1 MTFWPTLPDARER
14 FVAEVFAV
22 VREIGLSDKG
32 GNRAVG
38 DLGMRVMRTHDAV
51 YVADQDRFDL
61 ESAKFAV
68 TASGEVIA
76 AGFNLNQS
84 G

>member
-1 MTFWPTLPDARER
+1 MAYRPTLPYAREIL
-14 FVAEVFAV
+14 VAEILAV

-51 YVADQDRFDL
+51 YVANQDRFDL
-61 ESAKFAV
+61 QRAKLAV
-68 TASGEVIA
+68 TALCEVIA
-76 AGFNLNQS
+76 A
-84 G
+84 